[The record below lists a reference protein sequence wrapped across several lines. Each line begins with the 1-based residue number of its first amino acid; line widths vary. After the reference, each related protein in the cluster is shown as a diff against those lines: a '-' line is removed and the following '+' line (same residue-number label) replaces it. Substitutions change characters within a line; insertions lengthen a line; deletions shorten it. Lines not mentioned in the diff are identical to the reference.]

1 MSTLDRHMTRNVV
14 TISPNATVQEAA
26 RVMSSN
32 RIGSLLVS
40 DGARFVGLL
49 TETDIVRKVVGE
61 GKDPAKTAV
70 SSAVDGSLESIESTR
85 SLSDASDRMR
95 SSGVRYLAVTSGGN
109 VVGLLSLRDLLV
121 SFQEMSEPKV
131 GID

>member
-1 MSTLDRHMTRNVV
+1 MPTLDRHMTRNVV
-14 TISPNATVQEAA
+14 TISPNATAQEAA
-26 RVMSSN
+26 RAMASN

-40 DGARFVGLL
+40 DGPRFVGLL

-61 GKDPAKTAV
+61 GKDPAKTPV
-70 SSAVDGSLESIESTR
+70 SSIVGGSLESIESTR

-109 VVGLLSLRDLLV
+109 VVGLLSIRDLLV